1 VRSSAGRKRRFL
13 DKMLSKAAKKLRRQV
28 LVSLRKQGYE
38 VRRGLVRIPSPADKS
53 IMRGLHGMAVAHR
66 ITAAEK
72 SFFKKEDRLIPF
84 IANGSEIQPKKIS
97 PRLELVEPDTD
108 NELLFRY
115 ASLHWSIPVSS
126 GYGRR
131 LRFLVFD
138 DQNDRLIG
146 LFGLGDPVYAL
157 HDRDKWIGWDSE
169 QKRERLYHVLDAY
182 VLGAVPPYSML
193 LGGKMVA
200 MLALSNEVRRAF
212 KEKYFGTKTL
222 INKKKRPPYLS
233 LITTT
238 SALGRSSLYNRIR
251 VDSFD
256 YWHSVGFTKG
266 FGEFHFSNGMYGAIR
281 EFVEE
286 RCEPTAKQAAW
297 GIGFR
302 NKREVV
308 RKCLPKLD
316 LSPDLLHHGIER
328 EVFAAPLGRNTL
340 RFLKGEVSRPGFFD
354 WRAKDLAELCMERWI
369 LPRASRRPEYALFER
384 SDYRLWR
391 EGAS

>member
-1 VRSSAGRKRRFL
+1 
-13 DKMLSKAAKKLRRQV
+13 MLTKAAKKLRRQV
-28 LVSLRKQGYE
+28 LASLKKQGYE
-38 VRRGLVRIPSPADKS
+38 VHRGLVQIPSPADKS
-53 IMRGLHGMAVAHR
+53 IIRGLHGMAAAHR
-66 ITAAEK
+66 VTAAKEL
-72 SFFKKEDRLIPF
+72 FLRKEDRLISF
-84 IANGSEIQPKKIS
+84 IASGREIQPNHIS
-97 PRLELVEPDTD
+97 PRLELVEPNTD

-138 DQNDRLIG
+138 DQNDKLIG

-157 HDRDKWIGWDSE
+157 HDRDEWIGWASE
-169 QKRERLYHVLDAY
+169 QKRAKLYHVLDAY

-193 LGGKMVA
+193 LGGKLVA

-212 KEKYFGTKTL
+212 RRKYFGTRTL
-222 INKKKRPPYLS
+222 INKQKREPYLC

-251 VDSFD
+251 TDGFD

-281 EFVEE
+281 EFVED
-286 RCEPTAKQAAW
+286 RCEPTAKQTAW

-308 RKCLPKLD
+308 RKCLPKLN

-328 EVFAAPLGRNTL
+328 EVFAAPLGSNAL

-354 WRAKDLAELCMERWI
+354 WPARELAELCMERWI
-369 LPRASRRPEYALFER
+369 LPRASRRSEFALFDR
-384 SDYRLWR
+384 SDYKLWR
-391 EGAS
+391 EAEA